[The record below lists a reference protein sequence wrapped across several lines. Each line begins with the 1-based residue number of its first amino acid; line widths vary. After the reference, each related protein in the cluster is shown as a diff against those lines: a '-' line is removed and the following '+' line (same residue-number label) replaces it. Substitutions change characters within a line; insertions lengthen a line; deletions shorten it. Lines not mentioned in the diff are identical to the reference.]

1 MGTSM
6 RIDRY
11 LTEMRVATRRQTR
24 QLIKAGH
31 VRLNQQLVTQAR
43 QSVDPNVDIVTVGG
57 ERVIYQPF
65 VYYLMNKPVGVV
77 TATTDVNTT
86 TVMNLINAADFRDD
100 LFPVGRL
107 DKDTTGALLITNDGE
122 LGHRLTSPKHHVLKQ
137 YRATITG
144 TLSTDDV
151 AKVAEGITLK
161 DGTRLKPATLT
172 VGEQDLVLNQTTIRL
187 TLAEGKYHQV
197 KRMVGSLGQR
207 VIALDREAF
216 GPLTIGSGGLLPG
229 HYRTLTEIELA
240 ATQRAAGLG

>member
-1 MGTSM
+1 MATSM

-11 LTEMRVATRRQTR
+11 LTEMRIATRRQTR

-31 VRLNQQLVTQAR
+31 VRLNEQLVTQAR
-43 QSVDPNVDIVTVGG
+43 QSVDPNGDVVTVGG

-65 VYYLMNKPVGVV
+65 VYYLMNKPIGVV
-77 TATTDVNTT
+77 TATTDGQAT

-122 LGHRLTSPKHHVLKQ
+122 LGHRLTSPKHHVLKR

-144 TLSTDDV
+144 TLSADDV
-151 AKVAEGITLK
+151 AKVAAGITLK
-161 DGTRLKPATLT
+161 DGTQLKPATLA
-172 VGEQDLVLNQTTIRL
+172 VGDQDLALNQTTIRL

-207 VIALDREAF
+207 VVALDREAF
-216 GPLTIGSGGLLPG
+216 GPLTIGTGGLLPG
-229 HYRTLTEIELA
+229 HYRALTEEELA
-240 ATQRAAGLG
+240 ATKRAANLE